1 MTNVDPE
8 NFLEELRV
16 DIQANNL
23 IKARLVMA
31 HYSQMDAQI
40 QRKAL
45 YELSKSPD
53 KFIFPLLVGVLGE
66 VPAGDNVDPALKE
79 LLFSKA
85 LDNPQELNRMLM
97 REVKPSHRIVLA
109 EVAGEIKL
117 EEATPV
123 LLGILS
129 EAEDEKTLRG
139 AIVSLGM
146 IGEPSATTAISEF
159 LYSGSVELVIAA
171 IQALG
176 TLGTPTA
183 IQRLAEKLGADSDL
197 DSLILNVFATSQE
210 PEALDRL
217 NDTLSAQLAYLRNTG
232 KQRLLDI
239 GRKAVPVLIN
249 NLHFDDP
256 DLLIH
261 TLNVLGDIGDESAIS
276 PIRKL
281 LHNEPKDANVRF
293 AAYEALGKLPMAKGA
308 FALAQG
314 LNDPVDNVRSAA
326 ASAIDHN
333 YNTVLAAGIKNMVRD
348 ENPAERRI
356 SRTIMDTECDTIFI
370 DLIHDD
376 LFREFAVEYLCSQ
389 AHNDIRDHFNKLLKN
404 HGEVEMAEAIESRT
418 CEANR
423 AALKIFAVDDSKMIL
438 NIYRSVLH
446 NLGCEPVLF
455 EFPAEAIEQVRDDK
469 PDLIFTDLNMPDING
484 VDLTKAVRKWFAKEE
499 LPIVMVTTQNESQDN
514 EAAIQA
520 GINAIL
526 HKPFNEETLRAAM
539 AEQLGKASEPA

>member
-1 MTNVDPE
+1 MARVDPGH
-8 NFLEELRV
+8 FLEELRF
-16 DIQANNL
+16 DIKTNDL

-31 HYSQMDAQI
+31 HYSQMEAQI

-45 YELSKSPD
+45 YELSKAPD
-53 KFIFPLLVGVLGE
+53 TFVFPLLVACLAHP
-66 VPAGDNVDPALKE
+66 PAGHEADPALKE
-79 LLFSKA
+79 LLYSRA
-85 LDNPQELNRMLM
+85 LDNPQMLNQMLM
-97 REVKPSHRIVLA
+97 REVKPSHRVVLA
-109 EVAGEIKL
+109 EVAGDIKL

-123 LLGILS
+123 LLGILN
-129 EAEDEKTLRG
+129 EDQDEKALRG

-146 IGEPSATTAISEF
+146 IGDPSATTPISEF

-171 IQALG
+171 IQSLG
-176 TLGTPTA
+176 TLGNPTA
-183 IQRLAEKLGADSDL
+183 IQRLAEKLGADPDL
-197 DSLILNVFATSQE
+197 DYMILDLFATSQE

-217 NDTLSAQLAYLRNTG
+217 NDTLSAQMAHLRNAG

-239 GRKAVPVLIN
+239 GRKAVPVLTN
-249 NLHFDDP
+249 NLRYNDP

-333 YNTVLAAGIKNMVRD
+333 YNTVLAAGVKNMIRD
-348 ENPAERRI
+348 EDPAERRI
-356 SRTIMDTECDTIFI
+356 SRTVMDTECDTIFM
-370 DLIHDD
+370 DLIEEEV
-376 LFREFAVEYLCSQ
+376 FRQFAIEYLCRQ
-389 AHNDIRDHFNKLLKN
+389 AHSDIRSHFSALLKA
-404 HGEVEMAEAIESRT
+404 HGEAEMGAAIESQACT
-418 CEANR
+418 ASLD
-423 AALKIFAVDDSKMIL
+423 ALKIVAVDDSKMIL

-446 NLGCEPVLF
+446 NLGCEPILF
-455 EFPAEAIEQVRDDK
+455 EFPAQAIEQVRSIK
-469 PDLIFTDLNMPDING
+469 PDLIFTDLNMPDVSG
-484 VDLTKAVRKWFAKEE
+484 VDLTRQVRTWFSREE

-514 EAAIQA
+514 EAAIAA
-520 GINAIL
+520 GVNAIL
-526 HKPFNEETLRAAM
+526 HKPFNEETLRAAL
-539 AEQLGKASEPA
+539 ADYFPKQR

>member
-1 MTNVDPE
+1 MARVDPGH
-8 NFLEELRV
+8 FLEELRF
-16 DIQANNL
+16 DIRTNDL

-31 HYSQMDAQI
+31 HYSQMEAQI

-45 YELSKSPD
+45 YELSKAPD
-53 KFIFPLLVGVLGE
+53 AFIFPLLVACLAQP
-66 VPAGDNVDPALKE
+66 PAGHEADPALKE
-79 LLFSKA
+79 LLYSRA
-85 LDNPQELNRMLM
+85 LDNPQMLNHMLM
-97 REVKPSHRIVLA
+97 REVKPSHRVVLA
-109 EVAGEIKL
+109 EVAGDIKL

-123 LLGILS
+123 LLGILN
-129 EAEDEKTLRG
+129 EDQDEKALRG

-146 IGEPSATTAISEF
+146 IGDPSATTPISEF
-159 LYSGSVELVIAA
+159 LYAGSVELVIAA
-171 IQALG
+171 IQSLG

-183 IQRLAEKLGADSDL
+183 IQRLAEKLGADPDL
-197 DSLILNVFATSQE
+197 DYMILDLFATSQE

-217 NDTLSAQLAYLRNTG
+217 NDTLSAQMAHLRNAG

-249 NLHFDDP
+249 NLRYNDP

-333 YNTVLAAGIKNMVRD
+333 YNTVLAAGVKNMIRD
-348 ENPAERRI
+348 EDPAERRI
-356 SRTIMDTECDTIFI
+356 SRTVMDTECDTIFM
-370 DLIHDD
+370 DLIQEEV
-376 LFREFAVEYLCSQ
+376 FRQFAIEYLCRQ
-389 AHNDIRDHFNKLLKN
+389 AHSDIRSHFSALLKT
-404 HGEVEMAEAIESRT
+404 HGEAEMAAAIESQT
-418 CEANR
+418 CTASLDI
-423 AALKIFAVDDSKMIL
+423 LKIFAVDDSKMIL

-446 NLGCEPVLF
+446 NLGCEPILF
-455 EFPAEAIEQVRDDK
+455 EFPAQAIDQVRSIK
-469 PDLIFTDLNMPDING
+469 PNLIFTDLNMPDISG
-484 VDLTKAVRKWFAKEE
+484 VDLTRQIRAWFSREE

-514 EAAIQA
+514 EAAMAA
-520 GINAIL
+520 GVNAIL
-526 HKPFNEETLRAAM
+526 HKPFNEETLRAVLADYFT
-539 AEQLGKASEPA
+539 QQK

>member
-1 MTNVDPE
+1 MANVDPE
-8 NFLEELRV
+8 RFLEELRF
-16 DIQANNL
+16 DIETENL

-31 HYSQMDAQI
+31 HYSRMDAQT

-45 YELSKSPD
+45 YELSKTPD
-53 KFIFPLLVGVLGE
+53 SFIFPLLVGVLGSASASDE
-66 VPAGDNVDPALKE
+66 VDPALKE
-79 LLFSKA
+79 LLFSRA
-85 LDNPQELNRMLM
+85 LDNPEQLSQMLV
-97 REVKPSHRIVLA
+97 REVKPIHRVVLA

-117 EEATPV
+117 ETATPV
-123 LLGILS
+123 LLGILN
-129 EAEDEKTLRG
+129 EEQDEKSLRG
-139 AIVSLGM
+139 AIVALGM
-146 IGEPSATTAISEF
+146 IGDPSATTPISEY
-159 LYSGSVELVIAA
+159 LYASSVELVIAA

-176 TLGTPTA
+176 TLSTPTA
-183 IQRLAEKLGADSDL
+183 IQRLAEKLGADHDL
-197 DSLILNVFATSQE
+197 DYMILDVFAASQE

-217 NDTLSAQLAYLRNTG
+217 NDTLSAQLAHLRNAG

-239 GRKAVPVLIN
+239 GRKAVPVLIS
-249 NLHFDDP
+249 NLRYDDP

-261 TLNVLGDIGDESAIS
+261 TLNVMGDIGDESAIS

-281 LHNEPKDANVRF
+281 LHNEPRDANVRF

-314 LNDPVDNVRSAA
+314 LSDPVDNVRSAA

-348 ENPAERRI
+348 ENPAERLI
-356 SRTIMDTECDTIFI
+356 SRTIMDTECDTIFM
-370 DLIHDD
+370 DLVQED
-376 LFREFAVEYLCSQ
+376 LFREYAIEYLCSQ
-389 AHNDIRDHFNKLLKN
+389 AHNDIRSHFSELLKS
-404 HGEVEMAEAIESRT
+404 HGEDEMAAAIESRT
-418 CEANR
+418 CEEKR
-423 AALKIFAVDDSKMIL
+423 GTLKIFAVDDSKMIL

-455 EFPAEAIEQVRDDK
+455 EFPAEAIEQVRSAK
-469 PDLIFTDLNMPDING
+469 PDLIFTDLNMPDISG
-484 VDLTKAVRKWFAKEE
+484 VELTLAVRKWFTKDE

-514 EAAIQA
+514 EAAVQA

-539 AEQLGKASEPA
+539 AEQIGQDGKPS

>member
-1 MTNVDPE
+1 MANVDPE
-8 NFLEELRV
+8 RFLEELRF
-16 DIQANNL
+16 DIETENL

-31 HYSQMDAQI
+31 HYSRMDAQT

-45 YELSKSPD
+45 YELSKTPD
-53 KFIFPLLVGVLGE
+53 SYIFPLLVGVLGSASASDE
-66 VPAGDNVDPALKE
+66 VDPALKE
-79 LLFSKA
+79 LLFSRA
-85 LDNPQELNRMLM
+85 LDNPEQLSQMLV
-97 REVKPSHRIVLA
+97 REVKPSHRVVLA

-117 EEATPV
+117 ETATPV
-123 LLGILS
+123 LLGILN
-129 EAEDEKTLRG
+129 EEQDEKSLRG
-139 AIVSLGM
+139 AIVALGM
-146 IGEPSATTAISEF
+146 IGDPSATTPISEY
-159 LYSGSVELVIAA
+159 LYASSVELVIAA

-176 TLGTPTA
+176 TLSTPTA
-183 IQRLAEKLGADSDL
+183 IQRLAEKLGADHDL
-197 DSLILNVFATSQE
+197 DYMILDVFAASQE

-217 NDTLSAQLAYLRNTG
+217 NDTLSAQLAHLRNAG

-239 GRKAVPVLIN
+239 GRKAVPVLIS
-249 NLHFDDP
+249 NLRYDDP

-261 TLNVLGDIGDESAIS
+261 TLNVIGDIGDESAIS

-281 LHNEPKDANVRF
+281 LHNEPRDANVRF

-314 LNDPVDNVRSAA
+314 LSDPVDNVRSAA

-348 ENPAERRI
+348 ENPAERLI
-356 SRTIMDTECDTIFI
+356 SRTIMDTECDTIFM
-370 DLIHDD
+370 DLVQED
-376 LFREFAVEYLCSQ
+376 LFREYAIEYLCSQ
-389 AHNDIRDHFNKLLKN
+389 AHNDIRSHFSELLKS
-404 HGEVEMAEAIESRT
+404 HGEDKMAAAIESRT
-418 CEANR
+418 CEEKR
-423 AALKIFAVDDSKMIL
+423 GTLKIFAVDDSKMIL

-455 EFPAEAIEQVRDDK
+455 EFPAEAIEQVRSAK
-469 PDLIFTDLNMPDING
+469 PDLIFTDLNMPDISG
-484 VDLTKAVRKWFAKEE
+484 VELTLAVRKWFTKDE

-514 EAAIQA
+514 EAAVQA

-539 AEQLGKASEPA
+539 AEQIGQDGKPS

>member
-1 MTNVDPE
+1 MANVDPE
-8 NFLEELRV
+8 RFLEELRF
-16 DIQANNL
+16 DIETENL

-31 HYSQMDAQI
+31 HYSRMDAQT

-45 YELSKSPD
+45 YELSKTPD
-53 KFIFPLLVGVLGE
+53 SFIFPLLVGVLGSASASDE
-66 VPAGDNVDPALKE
+66 VDPALKE
-79 LLFSKA
+79 LLFSRA
-85 LDNPQELNRMLM
+85 LDNPEQLSQMLV
-97 REVKPSHRIVLA
+97 REVKPSHRVVLA

-117 EEATPV
+117 ETATPV
-123 LLGILS
+123 LLGILN
-129 EAEDEKTLRG
+129 EEQDEKSLRG
-139 AIVSLGM
+139 AIVALGM
-146 IGEPSATTAISEF
+146 IGDPSATTPISEY
-159 LYSGSVELVIAA
+159 LYASSVELVIAA

-176 TLGTPTA
+176 TLSTPTA
-183 IQRLAEKLGADSDL
+183 IQRLAEKLGADHDL
-197 DSLILNVFATSQE
+197 DYMILDVFAASQE

-217 NDTLSAQLAYLRNTG
+217 NDTLSAQLAHLRNAG

-239 GRKAVPVLIN
+239 GRKAVPVLIS
-249 NLHFDDP
+249 NLRYDDP

-261 TLNVLGDIGDESAIS
+261 TLNVMGDIGDESAIS

-281 LHNEPKDANVRF
+281 LHNEPRDANVRF

-314 LNDPVDNVRSAA
+314 LSDPVDNVRSAA

-348 ENPAERRI
+348 ENPAERLI
-356 SRTIMDTECDTIFI
+356 SRTIMDTECDTIFM
-370 DLIHDD
+370 DLVQED
-376 LFREFAVEYLCSQ
+376 LFREYAIEYLCSQ
-389 AHNDIRDHFNKLLKN
+389 AHNDIRSHFSELLKS
-404 HGEVEMAEAIESRT
+404 HGEDEMAAAIESRT
-418 CEANR
+418 CEEKR
-423 AALKIFAVDDSKMIL
+423 GTLKIFAVDDSKMIL

-455 EFPAEAIEQVRDDK
+455 EFPAEAIEQVRSAK
-469 PDLIFTDLNMPDING
+469 PDLIFTDLNMPDISG
-484 VDLTKAVRKWFAKEE
+484 VELTLAVRKWFTKDE

-514 EAAIQA
+514 EAAVQA

-539 AEQLGKASEPA
+539 AEQIGQDGKPS

>member
-1 MTNVDPE
+1 MARVDPGH
-8 NFLEELRV
+8 FLEELRF
-16 DIQANNL
+16 DIRTNDL

-31 HYSQMDAQI
+31 HYSQMEPQI

-45 YELSKSPD
+45 YELSKAPD
-53 KFIFPLLVGVLGE
+53 TFVFPLLVACLAQP
-66 VPAGDNVDPALKE
+66 PAGQEADPALKE
-79 LLFSKA
+79 LLYSRA
-85 LDNPQELNRMLM
+85 LDNPQMLNQMLM
-97 REVKPSHRIVLA
+97 REVKPSHRVVLA

-123 LLGILS
+123 LLGILN
-129 EAEDEKTLRG
+129 EDQDEKALRG

-146 IGEPSATTAISEF
+146 IGDPSATTPISEF
-159 LYSGSVELVIAA
+159 LYAGSVELVIAA
-171 IQALG
+171 IQSLG

-183 IQRLAEKLGADSDL
+183 IQRLAEKLGADPDL
-197 DSLILNVFATSQE
+197 DYMILDLFATSQE

-217 NDTLSAQLAYLRNTG
+217 NDTLSAQMAHLRNAG

-249 NLHFDDP
+249 NLRYNDP

-333 YNTVLAAGIKNMVRD
+333 YNTVLAAGVKNMIRD
-348 ENPAERRI
+348 EDPAERRI
-356 SRTIMDTECDTIFI
+356 SRTVMDTECDTIFM
-370 DLIHDD
+370 DLIQEEV
-376 LFREFAVEYLCSQ
+376 FRQFAIEYLCRQ
-389 AHNDIRDHFNKLLKN
+389 AHSDIRSHFSALLKAN
-404 HGEVEMAEAIESRT
+404 GEAEMAAAIESQT
-418 CEANR
+418 CTASLDI
-423 AALKIFAVDDSKMIL
+423 LKIFAVDDSRMIL

-446 NLGCEPVLF
+446 NLGCEPILF
-455 EFPAEAIEQVRDDK
+455 EFPAQAIDQVRSIK
-469 PDLIFTDLNMPDING
+469 PDLIFTDLNMPDISG
-484 VDLTKAVRKWFAKEE
+484 VDLTRQIRAWFSREE

-514 EAAIQA
+514 EAAIAA
-520 GINAIL
+520 GVNAIL
-526 HKPFNEETLRAAM
+526 HKPFNEETLRAVL
-539 AEQLGKASEPA
+539 AEYFTRQK

>member
-1 MTNVDPE
+1 MARVDPGH
-8 NFLEELRV
+8 FLEELRF
-16 DIQANNL
+16 DIRTNDL

-31 HYSQMDAQI
+31 HYSQMEAQI

-45 YELSKSPD
+45 YELSKAPD
-53 KFIFPLLVGVLGE
+53 TFVFPLLVACLAQP
-66 VPAGDNVDPALKE
+66 PAGQEADPALKE
-79 LLFSKA
+79 LLYSRA
-85 LDNPQELNRMLM
+85 LDNPQMLNQMLM
-97 REVKPSHRIVLA
+97 REVKPSHRVVLA

-123 LLGILS
+123 LLGILN
-129 EAEDEKTLRG
+129 EDQDEKALRG

-146 IGEPSATTAISEF
+146 IGDPSATTPISEF
-159 LYSGSVELVIAA
+159 LYAGSVELVIAA
-171 IQALG
+171 IQSLG

-183 IQRLAEKLGADSDL
+183 IQRLAEKLGADPDL
-197 DSLILNVFATSQE
+197 DYMILDLFATSQE

-217 NDTLSAQLAYLRNTG
+217 NDTLSAQLAHLRNAG

-239 GRKAVPVLIN
+239 GRKAVPVLTN
-249 NLHFDDP
+249 NLRYNDP

-333 YNTVLAAGIKNMVRD
+333 YNTVLAAGVKNMIRD
-348 ENPAERRI
+348 EDPAERRI
-356 SRTIMDTECDTIFI
+356 SRTVMDTECDTIFM
-370 DLIHDD
+370 DLIQEEV
-376 LFREFAVEYLCSQ
+376 FRQFAIEYLCRQ
-389 AHNDIRDHFNKLLKN
+389 AHSDIRSHFGTLLKAN
-404 HGEVEMAEAIESRT
+404 GEAEMAAAIESQT
-418 CEANR
+418 CTASLDI
-423 AALKIFAVDDSKMIL
+423 LKIFAVDDSKMIL

-446 NLGCEPVLF
+446 NLGCEPILF
-455 EFPAEAIEQVRDDK
+455 EFPAQAIDQVRSIK
-469 PDLIFTDLNMPDING
+469 PDLIFTDLNMPDISG
-484 VDLTKAVRKWFAKEE
+484 VDLTRQIRAWFSREE

-514 EAAIQA
+514 EAAIAA
-520 GINAIL
+520 GVNAIL
-526 HKPFNEETLRAAM
+526 HKPFNEETLRAVLADYFTK
-539 AEQLGKASEPA
+539 QN